1 MTKYGGALLDA
12 AGEKYGFDA
21 EKAKMSLIYK
31 IEHKNKVVELSTMM
45 SESPQEPNIKKKSKT
60 QEKIDKLFKP
70 DENGISEWIKTEMI
84 NEIDGL
90 KWGGNGVFRNGTFRN
105 DKRYI
110 WEKTPQSGAIKE
122 IRTAGFSEDYLYGH
136 SRPIRPDIKAYYKTK
151 KCVACGSSSDLVTD
165 HKNDLYNDIRVLDNK
180 TQTKEDFQCLC
191 NHCNLQKREISKK
204 TRETGKRYG
213 ATNIPSIAVFGID
226 YIEGNETFDKDDINA
241 MVGTYWYDPV
251 KFMTYIKTS
260 LGSQ

>member
-1 MTKYGGALLDA
+1 
-12 AGEKYGFDA
+12 
-21 EKAKMSLIYK
+21 
-31 IEHKNKVVELSTMM
+31 M
-45 SESPQEPNIKKKSKT
+45 SESTQEPNIKKKSKT

-70 DENGISEWIKTEMI
+70 DENGNSEWVKTETI
-84 NEIDGL
+84 DEIDGL
-90 KWGGNGVFRNGTFRN
+90 KWGRNGVFRNGIFRN
-105 DKRYI
+105 DKRYN
-110 WEKTPQSGAIKE
+110 WEKTPLRGAIKQ

-136 SRPIRPDIKAYYKTK
+136 LRPIRPDIKAYYKK
-151 KCVACGSSSDLVTD
+151 MKCVACGSSSDLVTD

-204 TRETGKRYG
+204 TLETGKRYG
-213 ATNIPSIAVFGID
+213 ATNIPSIAVFGKD